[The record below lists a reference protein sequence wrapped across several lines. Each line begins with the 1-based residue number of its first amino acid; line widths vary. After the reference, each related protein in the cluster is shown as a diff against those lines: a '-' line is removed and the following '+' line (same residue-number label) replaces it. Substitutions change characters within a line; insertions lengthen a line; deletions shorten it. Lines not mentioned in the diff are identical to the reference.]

1 MGLSLQRKL
10 LFSAAVTAGVLG
22 LGELAARQVDLVL
35 PSWGAADNPSVVMTG
50 HPSRLWGLAPGE
62 RRNVDETATI
72 NAQGLRGTLPTGD
85 ESERIMVLGDS
96 SFFGFG
102 VADDETLSAGLA
114 RRLKDTAAINGAIP
128 GYSTEQSIR
137 LMDDVGWS
145 LSPTLLVL
153 ANFWS
158 DTNFEPYQDR
168 DLLRSADLS
177 QSGLLGQSA
186 LVRWLAPWVSRVKSP
201 DRGRIVTWV
210 QGSELPRADQRRVPL
225 AEYAENLEQL
235 IREAAARDVGVVLLT
250 PPSPVEI
257 VNAVQPPHQWTPYR
271 RAQAAIARHYGLP
284 HIDMTPVFKAAYETD
299 EPRDLT
305 KYFLDDLHP
314 TATGQRIMAQLLER
328 VLKQRGWP
336 TDRIVP
342 KADAPFDVDALVD
355 DTPKSR
361 AGRLADDR
369 SPIQNLFPGAVSEA
383 GPSNASA
390 SSQAGPQ
397 PWAVDLRIAGGTPPY
412 TVTASRDGHTVASAK
427 LPAARAF
434 SLPIRSGGA
443 VELSVSDA
451 AGQQRQQTAGPGDAE
466 LSVVFSEP

>member
-10 LFSAAVTAGVLG
+10 LFSAAVTAGVVG
-22 LGELAARQVDLVL
+22 VGELGARQVNLVL

-85 ESERIMVLGDS
+85 ESERVMVLGDS

-186 LVRWLAPWVSRVKSP
+186 LVAGWHRGERVKSP

-235 IREAAARDVGVVLLT
+235 IREGGRSGCGRGLAHAALAGRDCECCPAPAPVDALPAR
-250 PPSPVEI
+250 
-257 VNAVQPPHQWTPYR
+257 
-271 RAQAAIARHYGLP
+271 QAAIARHYGLP
-284 HIDMTPVFKAAYETD
+284 HIDMTPVFKAAYE
-299 EPRDLT
+299 
-305 KYFLDDLHP
+305 
-314 TATGQRIMAQLLER
+314 
-328 VLKQRGWP
+328 
-336 TDRIVP
+336 
-342 KADAPFDVDALVD
+342 
-355 DTPKSR
+355 
-361 AGRLADDR
+361 
-369 SPIQNLFPGAVSEA
+369 
-383 GPSNASA
+383 
-390 SSQAGPQ
+390 
-397 PWAVDLRIAGGTPPY
+397 
-412 TVTASRDGHTVASAK
+412 
-427 LPAARAF
+427 
-434 SLPIRSGGA
+434 SG
-443 VELSVSDA
+443 
-451 AGQQRQQTAGPGDAE
+451 
-466 LSVVFSEP
+466 

>member
-1 MGLSLQRKL
+1 MGLSLHRKL
-10 LFSAAVTAGVLG
+10 LFSAVVTAGALAV
-22 LGELAARQVDLVL
+22 GELAARQVDLIL

-62 RRNVDETATI
+62 RKNVDEVATI
-72 NAQGLRGTLPTGD
+72 NDRGLRGALPDSVDT
-85 ESERIMVLGDS
+85 ERIMVLGDS

-114 RRLKDTAAINGAIP
+114 RRLKDTSAINGAIP

-137 LMDDVGWS
+137 LMDEVGWE
-145 LSPTLLVL
+145 LSPTVLVL

-177 QSGLLGQSA
+177 RSGALARSA

-210 QGSELPRADQRRVPL
+210 RGAELPRADKRRVPL
-225 AEYAENLEQL
+225 ADYAENLERL
-235 IREAAARDVGVVLLT
+235 IEEAAAREVGVVLLT

-257 VNAVQPPHQWTPYR
+257 LNEVQPPHQWTPYR

-284 HIDMTPVFKAAYETD
+284 HIDMTPVFKSAYESD
-299 EPRDLT
+299 EPRAIS

-314 TATGQRIMAQLLER
+314 TVTGQRIMAQLLVR

-336 TDRIVP
+336 EDRIVP
-342 KADAPFDVDALVD
+342 QAKTAFDVAGLVD
-355 DTPKSR
+355 DTPASR
-361 AGRLADDR
+361 AGRPASDR
-369 SPIQNLFPGAVSEA
+369 SPIQNLFPG
-383 GPSNASA
+383 N
-390 SSQAGPQ
+390 GPQ
-397 PWAVDLRIAGGTPPY
+397 GGPPGDGVATQRATQSWSVDLSISGGSPPY
-412 TVTASRDGHTVASAK
+412 TVTALRDGHTVASAK

-443 VELSVSDA
+443 VELSVADA
-451 AGQQRQQTAGPGDAE
+451 AGQQWQQKAQPGDAE
-466 LSVVFSEP
+466 LSVVFGDQ